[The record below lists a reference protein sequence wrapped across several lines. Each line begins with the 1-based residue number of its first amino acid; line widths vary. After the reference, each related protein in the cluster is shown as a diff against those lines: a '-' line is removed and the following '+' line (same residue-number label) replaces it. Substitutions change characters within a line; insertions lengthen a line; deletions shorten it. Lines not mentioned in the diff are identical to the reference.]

1 MILKL
6 PTNNPNFLYEPS
18 FQDVTHNFQD
28 APGFYS
34 EWVHRTDPNQF
45 EYNGTLEF
53 TECNQ
58 AALRECVKSL
68 HSHPGDIL
76 EIGMCRNAS
85 CSTATIVAG
94 KPKDSKYLG
103 IDLRDLS
110 SFANPSENVHV
121 LQSDSFAQDSIRV
134 KMKELG
140 FGPLQ
145 LLSIDGWHS
154 IQMVINDFAYVDL
167 LQKGGVVFFH
177 DISHH
182 PGPRELIAALNPD
195 KWIVIKQ
202 CPEDY
207 GAGIAIKKY

>member
-1 MILKL
+1 
-6 PTNNPNFLYEPS
+6 
-18 FQDVTHNFQD
+18 
-28 APGFYS
+28 
-34 EWVHRTDPNQF
+34 
-45 EYNGTLEF
+45 
-53 TECNQ
+53 
-58 AALRECVKSL
+58 
-68 HSHPGDIL
+68 
-76 EIGMCRNAS
+76 MCRNAS

-121 LQSDSFAQDSIRV
+121 LQSDSFAQEAIRA

-154 IQMVINDFAYVDL
+154 IQMVLNDFEYANL

-195 KWIVIKQ
+195 KWLVIRQ